1 MSQLARDEKLDP
13 PLTGQYLC
21 VPALCAPEVVPEK
34 YKAEMISGAE
44 NVSDPVLGRLLAGS
58 GAAMAE
64 VLKQDSSSPLFSPLV
79 HPNGLGSLPPAY
91 LQLGGMD
98 PLRDEGLVYERV
110 LREEYGVPTR
120 LDVYKGFGH
129 MFWTNWPKMNASKKF
144 VQDTLEGFKWLL
156 SKPTS

>member
-1 MSQLARDEKLDP
+1 MSQLARDEKLEP

-21 VPALCAPEVVPEK
+21 VPALCAPDVVPEK
-34 YKAEMISGAE
+34 YKLEMISGTE
-44 NVSDPVLGRLLAGS
+44 NGDDPVLGKI
-58 GAAMAE
+58 AASRSAMNN
-64 VLKQDSSSPLFSPLV
+64 VLKQDTSSALFSPLI
-79 HPNGLGSLPPAY
+79 HPKGLGDLPPAY

-129 MFWTNWPKMNASKKF
+129 MFWTNWPEMRASKKF
-144 VQDTLEGFKWLL
+144 VEDTLEGLKWLL
-156 SKPTS
+156 NKSSA

>member
-1 MSQLARDEKLDP
+1 MIAQLARDEKLDP

-21 VPALCAPEVVPEK
+21 VPALCSPDVVPEK
-34 YKAEMISGAE
+34 YKAEMISGTA
-44 NVSDPVLGRLLAGS
+44 NVDDPVLGRVAGS
-58 GAAMAE
+58 RAAFNNI
-64 VLKQDSSSPLFSPLV
+64 LKQDTSSPLFSPLI
-79 HPNGLGSLPPAY
+79 HPQGLGDLPPAY

-129 MFWTNWPKMNASKKF
+129 MFWTNWPKMNASKRF
-144 VQDTLEGFKWLL
+144 VQEGFKWLL
-156 SKPTS
+156 SKPSNPAA